1 MLKSMTGF
9 GKTELTTGTRKMQ
22 VEIRSLN
29 SNSLDMNLRTPSA
42 YREKESEIRNIISTS
57 LQRGKVDIVI
67 SLEHSEAQDTIGL
80 NHEAVK
86 AYYMEIE
93 SLANEL
99 KVEMTDR
106 VQLLLSAMR
115 MPDSTK
121 TPAEKTDENEWN
133 NLVKGILE
141 TIQKVN
147 DFRKQEGK
155 IIEDDLKGRINV
167 ILDLLKLVE
176 PLEKSRVDKYRE
188 RIHKQL
194 IESFQNQ
201 DYDKNRFEQELIYYI
216 EKIDITEEKVR
227 LKNHCDY
234 FIEMMKESDSP
245 GKKLGFITQ
254 EIGREINTL
263 GSKANDYEIQKIVV
277 QMKDELEKIKEQ
289 LMNVL

>member
-9 GKTELTTGTRKMQ
+9 GKTELTAGNKKIQ

-29 SNSLDMNLRTPSA
+29 SKSLDINLRTPA
-42 YREKESEIRNIISTS
+42 VYREKENEIRSIISTS
-57 LQRGKVDIVI
+57 LQRGKVDIAI
-67 SLEHSEAQDTIGL
+67 SLEHVETQDIAGL
-80 NHEAVK
+80 NHEVVK
-86 AYYMEIE
+86 AYYREIE
-93 SLANEL
+93 TLSNEL
-99 KVEMTDR
+99 NIEKSDR
-106 VQLLLSAMR
+106 AQFLMAAMR
-115 MPDSTK
+115 MPDSTR
-121 TPAEKTDENEWN
+121 TPAEKTDDNEWN

-176 PLEKSRVDKYRE
+176 PFEKARIDKYRE

-194 IESFQNQ
+194 VENFQNQ

-227 LKNHCDY
+227 LKNHCGY
-234 FIEMMKESDSP
+234 FIEMMHEGDSP